1 MATSSSSRPAA
12 VRDRL
17 HPPLCPASYQV
28 SSEYLIASVSSWSL
42 VLK

>member
-12 VRDRL
+12 VPIASIRR
-17 HPPLCPASYQV
+17 CPASYQV
-28 SSEYLIASVSSWSL
+28 SSENLIASVSNWSL

>member
-12 VRDRL
+12 LGMAAIRRV
-17 HPPLCPASYQV
+17 PASYQV
-28 SSEYLIASVSSWSL
+28 SSAYRSASVSSWSL